1 MRANLRPMADLSH
14 LLQLGQQVQGR
25 LSQIQ
30 SELENRT
37 VTSTVGGGAVQVV
50 ADGQGRIRSIRI
62 DPAAVAEGDVE
73 MLEDLLLAAVSDAQR
88 RAAELSREELKKLTG
103 GLPFPLPFSL

>member
-1 MRANLRPMADLSH
+1 MADLSH

-25 LSQIQ
+25 LNQIQ
-30 SELENRT
+30 SELASRT
-37 VTSTVGGGAVQVV
+37 VTSTVGGGVVQVV
-50 ADGQGRIRSIRI
+50 ADGQGHIRSIRI
-62 DPAAVAEGDVE
+62 DPAAMTEGDVE

>member
-1 MRANLRPMADLSH
+1 MADLSH

-30 SELENRT
+30 TELENRT

-62 DPAAVAEGDVE
+62 DPASIADGDVE

-88 RAAELSREELKKLTG
+88 RAAEMSREELKKLTG

>member
-1 MRANLRPMADLSH
+1 LLRMADLSH

-30 SELENRT
+30 TELENRT

-62 DPAAVAEGDVE
+62 DPASIADGDVE

-88 RAAELSREELKKLTG
+88 RAAEMSREELKKLTG

>member
-1 MRANLRPMADLSH
+1 MLRMADLSH

-30 SELENRT
+30 TELENRT

-62 DPAAVAEGDVE
+62 DPASIADGDVE

-88 RAAELSREELKKLTG
+88 RAAEMSREELKKLTG